1 MFDLEAAGYRNPV
14 LIAATDGVGTKLAVA
29 TAAGQHENIGVDL
42 VAMCVNDLV
51 VHGAEPLFFL
61 DYFAT
66 GKLESVVAEEV
77 LRGIAAGCREARCA
91 LLGGETAEMPSLY
104 DAGQYD
110 LAGFAVGAVERDSL
124 LTGAEV
130 KAGDCILGLNSNGL
144 HANGFSLVRNL
155 IEDAGLD
162 YGAAAQFSPQQT
174 LGETLLQPTRIYVSA
189 CLQALHRGKVKALVH
204 ITGGGLIENIPR
216 VLPDGLT
223 AEIDCD
229 SWNIP
234 PVFPWLAE
242 LGPVE
247 GREMV
252 RTFNC
257 GIGMAAMTAS
267 QDAPAVEATF
277 TTAGET
283 VTRIGRVVPR
293 RSGAAAVE
301 LEGLTPTWPR

>member
-66 GKLESVVAEEV
+66 GKLELVVAEEV

-174 LGETLLQPTRIYVSA
+174 LGEALLQPTRIYVSA

-204 ITGGGLIENIPR
+204 ITGGGLMENIPR